1 MSRPRNDEGQA
12 VVEFALIA
20 PILILLLVGIF
31 EFGRAWS
38 AHQALTDAAREGA
51 RAAVV
56 ADASVSEDSVRA
68 LVRNALDRVSLDGSR
83 ADVQLTGVNAA
94 TGEPARV
101 VVRYSHQ
108 FGFLKPLGVLV
119 GNGGTV
125 TLATAFVMRNE

>member
-1 MSRPRNDEGQA
+1 VSTARGDEGQA

-38 AHQALTDAAREGA
+38 AHQAVTDAAREGA

-56 ADASVSEDSVRA
+56 ADLPVTEDSVRA
-68 LVRNALDRVSLDGSR
+68 VVRNALARVSLNPDKAQIDLSGVDAS
-83 ADVQLTGVNAA
+83 TGD
-94 TGEPARV
+94 PARV
-101 VVRYSHQ
+101 AVRYRYE

>member
-1 MSRPRNDEGQA
+1 MSTARDDEGQA
-12 VVEFALIA
+12 VVEFALVA

-56 ADASVSEDSVRA
+56 ADLLVSEDSVRA
-68 LVRNALDRVSLDGSR
+68 IVRNALNRVSLDGSR
-83 ADVQLTGVNAA
+83 AVIELSGVDAA

-101 VVRYSHQ
+101 EVRYGYQ
-108 FGFLKPLGVLV
+108 FGLLKPLGAVL

>member
-1 MSRPRNDEGQA
+1 MTARDEGQA

-38 AHQALTDAAREGA
+38 AHQAVTDAAREGA

-56 ADASVSEDSVRA
+56 ADLEVSEDSVRA
-68 LVRNALDRVSLDGSR
+68 VVRNALARVSLDPAR
-83 ADVQLTGVNAA
+83 AQIGLSGVDDA

-101 VVRYSHQ
+101 EVRYRYE

-125 TLATAFVMRNE
+125 SLATAFVMRNE

>member
-1 MSRPRNDEGQA
+1 MSTPRDEGQA
-12 VVEFALIA
+12 VVEFALVA
-20 PILILLLVGIF
+20 PVLILLLVGIF

-38 AHQALTDAAREGA
+38 AHQSVTDAAREGA

-56 ADASVSEDSVRA
+56 ADLLVTEDSVRA
-68 LVRNALDRVSLDGSR
+68 IVRNALTRVSLDASK
-83 ADVQLTGVNAA
+83 AQIELSGVDAA
-94 TGEPARV
+94 TGDPARV
-101 VVRYSHQ
+101 AVRYSYE

>member
-1 MSRPRNDEGQA
+1 MSTARDEGQA
-12 VVEFALIA
+12 VVELALVA
-20 PILILLLVGIF
+20 PIIILLLVGIF

-56 ADASVSEDSVRA
+56 ADLGVSEDSVRA
-68 LVRNALDRVSLDGSR
+68 IVRNALTRGSLDGSR
-83 ADVQLTGVNAA
+83 AVVTLAGVDGG

-101 VVRYSHQ
+101 EVRYPYQ
-108 FGFLKPLGVLV
+108 FGLLKPLGAVL